1 MMTTQADQCLAM
13 IRCSDMFIDMH
24 ACGSES
30 ARQSDTLL
38 IDCVLELGF
47 KMVKRVQVVLEADA
61 VLCVWIGCV

>member
-1 MMTTQADQCLAM
+1 
-13 IRCSDMFIDMH
+13 MFIDMH

-30 ARQSDTLL
+30 ARQSGTLL